1 MGNTMALEDQRGPF
15 DVTVER
21 GAVMLTQDGKR
32 LYADVYHPRSEG
44 RFPTLLRRTPY
55 GRTLNDLAEPFNEA
69 HYYASHGYLVV
80 VQDTRGRHGSEGVW
94 HPFVYEA
101 RDGYDAVQ
109 WAASLPG
116 SNGRVGTFG
125 QSYGAVAQYLT
136 ATQRPPSLVTAV
148 PVSAYLGAFENYWY
162 NRGALELSWTLSY
175 FMNMAT
181 DVLTKLGETSR
192 LAELDA
198 MKSDPEVRFAPL
210 TDDALRHLPLQDWV
224 DRFGPGAPF
233 LADILHHDK
242 EDAYWWA
249 VDLRRQLHNI
259 DVPILHVG
267 SWYDIA
273 NWDTP
278 QYFLGISRDAMSAK
292 ARENQALFMGP
303 WSHLLPYSQ
312 PTSGGTGDI
321 DFGPDAAYPVLRMQL
336 EWFDHYVRDGG
347 GSLPRPPVTIF
358 VMGDNVWR
366 HEAEWPPERTEAAS
380 WFLHSRGDANGADGG
395 GLLRREPPEADEPPD
410 SYVYD
415 PEDPV
420 PSAGGRYVGGGVC
433 DQRPKGT
440 RQDVLHY
447 TSAPMTQRL
456 EMTGPLR
463 LELHAST
470 DAVDTDFVA
479 ILCDVHPDGFVQ
491 NLAEGL
497 VRGRFRDS
505 YDEPM
510 PLTPGEVYRF
520 TIELGNISHVVKVG
534 HRLRLLVTSSDFP
547 RWDRN
552 TNTGARAATASR
564 TQPARQ
570 TIVHDRAH
578 RSRLILP
585 VVPWAEPREGR
596 SDVGG
601 RDDAGSPDM

>member
-1 MGNTMALEDQRGPF
+1 VPLEDQGGPF
-15 DVTVER
+15 NVTVER
-21 GAVMLTQDGKR
+21 GAVMLTRDGKR
-32 LYADVYHPRSEG
+32 LYADIYQPRGEG
-44 RFPTLLRRTPY
+44 EFPTLLRRTPY
-55 GRTLNDLAEPFNEA
+55 GRTQNDLAEAFNEA
-69 HYYASHGYLVV
+69 HYFASHGYLVV

-101 RDGYDAVQ
+101 QDGYDAVE
-109 WAASLPG
+109 WAASLPQ
-116 SNGRVGTFG
+116 SNGRVGMFG
-125 QSYGAVAQYLT
+125 QSYGAISQYLA
-136 ATQRPPSLVTAV
+136 ATQRPPHLVTAV
-148 PVSAYLGAFENYWY
+148 PVSAYLGAFEHYWY

-181 DVLTKLGETSR
+181 DVLTKLGDKGR
-192 LAELDA
+192 LAMLEA
-198 MKSDPEVRFAPL
+198 MKSDPDVRFAPL

-224 DRFGPGAPF
+224 DRFGAGAPF

-242 EDAYWWA
+242 EDGYWWA

-278 QYFLGISRDAMSAK
+278 QYFLGIRREAMSAT

-321 DFGPDAAYPVLRMQL
+321 DFGPEAAFPVLQMQL

-347 GSLPRPPVTIF
+347 SSLPRPPVTLF

-366 HEAEWPPERTEAAS
+366 EENEWPLKRAEATS
-380 WFLHSRGDANGADGG
+380 WYLRSNGDANGADGG
-395 GLLRREPPEADEPPD
+395 GLLDREPTEADDLPD
-410 SYVYD
+410 TYVYD

-420 PSAGGRYVGGGVC
+420 PSAGGRYVGGGVR
-433 DQRPKGT
+433 DQRTKEK

-447 TSAPMTQRL
+447 TSAPLALGL
-456 EMTGPLR
+456 EITGPLQ

-505 YDEPM
+505 YDEPTL
-510 PLTPGEVYRF
+510 LTPGEVYRF
-520 TIELGNISHVVKVG
+520 TIELGNISHVVQAG
-534 HRLRLLVTSSDFP
+534 HCLRLLVTSSDFP

-552 TNTGARAATASR
+552 TNTGERPTAAVR
-564 TQPARQ
+564 TQQARQ
-570 TIVHDRAH
+570 TILHDRVH
-578 RSRLILP
+578 PSRLILP
-585 VVPWAEPREGR
+585 TVTGAQGDTSE
-596 SDVGG
+596 
-601 RDDAGSPDM
+601 

>member
-1 MGNTMALEDQRGPF
+1 MPLEDQAGPF

-21 GAVMLTQDGKR
+21 GAVMLTRDGKR
-32 LYADVYHPRSEG
+32 LYADIYQPRGDGE
-44 RFPTLLRRTPY
+44 FPTLLRRTPY
-55 GRTLNDLAEPFNEA
+55 GRTQNDLAVAFNEA
-69 HYYASHGYLVV
+69 HYFASHGYLVV

-101 RDGYDAVQ
+101 QDGYDAVE
-109 WAASLPG
+109 WAASLPQ
-116 SNGRVGTFG
+116 SNGRVGMFG
-125 QSYGAVAQYLT
+125 QSYGAISQYLA
-136 ATQRPPSLVTAV
+136 ATQRPPHLVTAV
-148 PVSAYLGAFENYWY
+148 PVSAYLCAFENYWY

-181 DVLTKLGETSR
+181 DVLGKLGDRDR
-192 LAELDA
+192 LAALEA
-198 MKSDPEVRFAPL
+198 MKSDPDVRFAPL
-210 TDDALRHLPLQDWV
+210 TDEALRHLPLQDWV

-242 EDAYWWA
+242 DDAYWWA

-273 NWDTP
+273 NGDTP
-278 QYFLGISRDAMSAK
+278 QYFRGISEHAISAT

-321 DFGPDAAYPVLRMQL
+321 DFGSEAAFPVLQMQL
-336 EWFDHYVRDGG
+336 DWFDHYVRDGG
-347 GSLPRPPVTIF
+347 TTLPRPPVTLF

-366 HEAEWPPERTEAAS
+366 EENEWPLKRAEATS
-380 WFLHSRGDANGADGG
+380 WYLRSNGDANGADGG
-395 GLLRREPPEADEPPD
+395 GLLDRDPPEAGDLPD
-410 SYVYD
+410 TYVYD

-420 PSAGGRYVGGGVC
+420 PSAGGRYVGGGVR
-433 DQRPKGT
+433 DQRTKGQ

-447 TSAPMTQRL
+447 TSAALSQRL
-456 EMTGPLR
+456 EITGPLQ

-497 VRGRFRDS
+497 VRGRFRND
-505 YDEPM
+505 YDEPTL
-510 PLTPGEVYRF
+510 LTPHEVYRF
-520 TIELGNISHVVKVG
+520 TIELGNISHVVQAG
-534 HRLRLLVTSSDFP
+534 HCLRLLVTSSDFP

-552 TNTGARAATASR
+552 TNTGERPMAAVR
-564 TQPARQ
+564 TQQARQ
-570 TIVHDRAH
+570 TILHDRVH
-578 RSRLILP
+578 PSRLILP
-585 VVPWAEPREGR
+585 VAPGAHGKFSE
-596 SDVGG
+596 
-601 RDDAGSPDM
+601 

>member
-1 MGNTMALEDQRGPF
+1 MPLKDQGGPF
-15 DVTVER
+15 NVTVER
-21 GAVMLTQDGKR
+21 GAVMLTRDGKR
-32 LYADVYHPRSEG
+32 LYADIYQPRGEG
-44 RFPTLLRRTPY
+44 EFPTLLRRTPY
-55 GRTLNDLAEPFNEA
+55 GRTQNDLAEAFNEA
-69 HYYASHGYLVV
+69 HYFATHGYLVV

-94 HPFVYEA
+94 YPFVYEA
-101 RDGYDAVQ
+101 QDGYDAVE
-109 WAASLPG
+109 WAASLPQ
-116 SNGRVGTFG
+116 SNGRVGMFG
-125 QSYGAVAQYLT
+125 QSYGAISQYLA
-136 ATQRPPSLVTAV
+136 ATQRPPHLVTAV

-181 DVLTKLGETSR
+181 DVLTKLGDRDR
-192 LAELDA
+192 LATLEA
-198 MKSDPEVRFAPL
+198 MKSDPDIRFAPL
-210 TDDALRHLPLQDWV
+210 TDEALRHLPLQDWV

-242 EDAYWWA
+242 EDAYWWT

-278 QYFLGISRDAMSAK
+278 QYFLGISREAMSTT

-321 DFGPDAAYPVLRMQL
+321 DFGPEAAFPMLQMQL

-347 GSLPRPPVTIF
+347 SSLPRPRVTLF

-366 HEAEWPPERTEAAS
+366 EEGEWPLKRAEATS
-380 WFLHSRGDANGADGG
+380 WYLRSNGDANGADGG
-395 GLLRREPPEADEPPD
+395 GLLDREPSEADDLPD
-410 SYVYD
+410 TYVYD

-420 PSAGGRYVGGGVC
+420 PSAGGRYVGGGVR
-433 DQRPKGT
+433 DQRTKGK

-447 TSAPMTQRL
+447 TSAPLAQGL
-456 EMTGPLR
+456 EITGPLQ

-497 VRGRFRDS
+497 VRGRFRDD
-505 YDEPM
+505 YDAPTL
-510 PLTPGEVYRF
+510 LTPGEVYRF
-520 TIELGNISHVVKVG
+520 TIELGNISHVVQAG
-534 HRLRLLVTSSDFP
+534 HCLRLLVTSSDFP

-552 TNTGARAATASR
+552 TNTGERPAAASR
-564 TQPARQ
+564 TQQAQQ
-570 TIVHDRAH
+570 TILHDQAH
-578 RSRLILP
+578 PSRLILP
-585 VVPWAEPREGR
+585 AVPGPQGESSE
-596 SDVGG
+596 
-601 RDDAGSPDM
+601 

>member
-1 MGNTMALEDQRGPF
+1 VRLEDQRGPF
-15 DVTVER
+15 NVTVER
-21 GAVMLTQDGKR
+21 GAVMLTRDGKR
-32 LYADVYHPRSEG
+32 LYADIYQPRGAGE
-44 RFPTLLRRTPY
+44 FPTLLRRTPY
-55 GRTLNDLAEPFNEA
+55 GRTQNDLAEAFNEA
-69 HYYASHGYLVV
+69 HYFASHGYLVV

-101 RDGYDAVQ
+101 QDGYDAVE
-109 WAASLPG
+109 WAASLPR
-116 SNGRVGTFG
+116 SNGRVGMFG
-125 QSYGAVAQYLT
+125 QSYGAISQYLA
-136 ATQRPPSLVTAV
+136 ATQRPPHLVTAV

-181 DVLTKLGETSR
+181 DVLTKLGDSGR
-192 LAELDA
+192 LATLEA
-198 MKSDPEVRFAPL
+198 MKSDPDVRFAPL
-210 TDDALRHLPLQDWV
+210 TDEALRHLPLQDWV

-278 QYFLGISRDAMSAK
+278 QYFLGISREAMSAT

-321 DFGPDAAYPVLRMQL
+321 DFGPEAAFPVLQMQL

-347 GSLPRPPVTIF
+347 SSLPRPPVTLF

-366 HEAEWPPERTEAAS
+366 EENEWPLKRAEATS
-380 WFLHSRGDANGADGG
+380 WYLRSNGDANGADGG
-395 GLLRREPPEADEPPD
+395 GLLDREPSEADDLPD
-410 SYVYD
+410 TYVYD

-420 PSAGGRYVGGGVC
+420 PSAGGRYVGGGVR
-433 DQRPKGT
+433 DQRTKGK

-447 TSAPMTQRL
+447 TSAPLARGL
-456 EMTGPLR
+456 EITGPLQ

-497 VRGRFRDS
+497 VRGRFRDD
-505 YDEPM
+505 YDAPTL
-510 PLTPGEVYRF
+510 LTPGEVYRF
-520 TIELGNISHVVKVG
+520 TIELGNISHVVQAG
-534 HRLRLLVTSSDFP
+534 HCLRLLVTSSDFP

-552 TNTGARAATASR
+552 TNTGERPAAALR
-564 TQPARQ
+564 TQQARQ
-570 TIVHDRAH
+570 TILHDRVH
-578 RSRLILP
+578 PSRLILP
-585 VVPWAEPREGR
+585 VVPGAQRE
-596 SDVGG
+596 SSE
-601 RDDAGSPDM
+601 GSV

>member
-1 MGNTMALEDQRGPF
+1 M
-15 DVTVER
+15 VTR
-21 GAVMLTQDGKR
+21 DGKR
-32 LYADVYHPRSEG
+32 LYADIYQPRGEG
-44 RFPTLLRRTPY
+44 EFSTLLRRTPY
-55 GRTLNDLAEPFNEA
+55 GRTQNDLAEAFNEA
-69 HYYASHGYLVV
+69 HYFASHGYLVV

-94 HPFVYEA
+94 YPFGYAAE
-101 RDGYDAVQ
+101 DGYDGVE
-109 WAASLPG
+109 WAASLPQ
-116 SNGRVGTFG
+116 SNGRVGMFG
-125 QSYGAVAQYLT
+125 QSYGAISQYLA
-136 ATQRPPSLVTAV
+136 ATQRPPHLVTAV
-148 PVSAYLGAFENYWY
+148 PVSAYLCAFENYWY

-181 DVLTKLGETSR
+181 DVLTKLGDRDR
-192 LAELDA
+192 LATLEA
-198 MKSDPEVRFAPL
+198 MKSDPDIRFAPL
-210 TDDALRHLPLQDWV
+210 TDEALRHLPLQDWV

-242 EDAYWWA
+242 EDAYWWT

-278 QYFLGISRDAMSAK
+278 QYFLGISREAMSTT

-321 DFGPDAAYPVLRMQL
+321 DFGPEAAFPMLQMQL

-347 GSLPRPPVTIF
+347 SSIPRPPVTLF

-366 HEAEWPPERTEAAS
+366 EEDEWPLKRAEATS
-380 WFLHSRGDANGADGG
+380 WYLRSNGDANGADGG
-395 GLLRREPPEADEPPD
+395 GLLDREPSEADDVPD
-410 SYVYD
+410 TYVYD

-420 PSAGGRYVGGGVC
+420 PSAGGRYVGGGVR
-433 DQRPKGT
+433 DQRTKGK

-447 TSAPMTQRL
+447 TSAPFAQDL
-456 EMTGPLR
+456 EITGPLQ

-479 ILCDVHPDGFVQ
+479 ILCDVRPDGFVQ

-497 VRGRFRDS
+497 VRGRFRDG
-505 YDEPM
+505 YDAPNL
-510 PLTPGEVYRF
+510 LTPGEVYRF
-520 TIELGNISHVVKVG
+520 TIELGNISHVVQAG
-534 HRLRLLVTSSDFP
+534 HCLRLLVTSSDFP

-552 TNTGARAATASR
+552 TNTCGRPAAASR
-564 TQPARQ
+564 TQQAQQ
-570 TIVHDRAH
+570 TILHDQAH
-578 RSRLILP
+578 PSRLILP
-585 VVPWAEPREGR
+585 AVPGPQGESSE
-596 SDVGG
+596 
-601 RDDAGSPDM
+601 

>member
-1 MGNTMALEDQRGPF
+1 MPLKDQGGPF
-15 DVTVER
+15 NVTVER
-21 GAVMLTQDGKR
+21 GAVMLTRDGKR
-32 LYADVYHPRSEG
+32 LYADIYQPRGEG
-44 RFPTLLRRTPY
+44 EFPTLLRRTPY
-55 GRTLNDLAEPFNEA
+55 GRTQNDLAEAFNEA
-69 HYYASHGYLVV
+69 HYFASHGYLIV

-101 RDGYDAVQ
+101 RDGYDAVE
-109 WAASLPG
+109 WAASLPQ

-125 QSYGAVAQYLT
+125 QSYGAISQYLA
-136 ATQRPPSLVTAV
+136 ATQRPPHLVTAV

-181 DVLTKLGETSR
+181 DVLTKLGDRDR
-192 LAELDA
+192 LATLEA
-198 MKSDPEVRFAPL
+198 MKSDPDMRFAPL
-210 TDDALRHLPLQDWV
+210 TDEALRHLPLQDWV

-242 EDAYWWA
+242 EDGYWWA

-278 QYFLGISRDAMSAK
+278 QYFLGIRRGAMSAT

-321 DFGPDAAYPVLRMQL
+321 DFGPEAAFPVLQMQL

-347 GSLPRPPVTIF
+347 SSLPRPPVTLF

-366 HEAEWPPERTEAAS
+366 EEDEWPLKRAEATS
-380 WFLHSRGDANGADGG
+380 WYLRSNGDANGADGG
-395 GLLRREPPEADEPPD
+395 GLLDRAPSEADDLPD
-410 SYVYD
+410 TYVYD

-420 PSAGGRYVGGGVC
+420 PSAGGRHVGGGVR
-433 DQRPKGT
+433 DQRIKGK

-447 TSAPMTQRL
+447 TSAPLAQGL
-456 EMTGPLR
+456 EITGPLQ

-470 DAVDTDFVA
+470 NAMDTDFVA

-497 VRGRFRDS
+497 VRGRFRDD
-505 YDEPM
+505 YDERTL
-510 PLTPGEVYRF
+510 LTPGEVYRF
-520 TIELGNISHVVKVG
+520 TIELGNISHVVQAG
-534 HRLRLLVTSSDFP
+534 HCLRLLVTSSDFP

-552 TNTGARAATASR
+552 TNTGERPAAASR
-564 TQPARQ
+564 TQQAQQ
-570 TIVHDRAH
+570 TILHDQAH
-578 RSRLILP
+578 PSRLILP
-585 VVPWAEPREGR
+585 AVPGPQGESSE
-596 SDVGG
+596 
-601 RDDAGSPDM
+601 

>member
-1 MGNTMALEDQRGPF
+1 MPLKDQGGPF
-15 DVTVER
+15 NVTVER
-21 GAVMLTQDGKR
+21 GAVMVTRDGKR
-32 LYADVYHPRSEG
+32 LYADIYQPRGEG
-44 RFPTLLRRTPY
+44 EFPTLLRRTPY
-55 GRTLNDLAEPFNEA
+55 GRTQNDLAEAFNEA
-69 HYYASHGYLVV
+69 HYFASHGYLVV

-94 HPFVYEA
+94 YPFVYEA
-101 RDGYDAVQ
+101 QDGYDAVE
-109 WAASLPG
+109 WAASLPQ
-116 SNGRVGTFG
+116 SNGRVGMFG
-125 QSYGAVAQYLT
+125 QSYGAISQYLA
-136 ATQRPPSLVTAV
+136 ATQRPPHLVTAV

-181 DVLTKLGETSR
+181 DVLTKLGDRDR
-192 LAELDA
+192 LATLEA
-198 MKSDPEVRFAPL
+198 MKSDPDIRFAPL
-210 TDDALRHLPLQDWV
+210 TDEALRHLPLQDWV

-242 EDAYWWA
+242 EDAYWWT

-278 QYFLGISRDAMSAK
+278 QYFLGISREAMSTT

-321 DFGPDAAYPVLRMQL
+321 DFGPEAAFPMLQMQL

-347 GSLPRPPVTIF
+347 SSIPRPPVTLF

-366 HEAEWPPERTEAAS
+366 EEDEWPLKRAEATS
-380 WFLHSRGDANGADGG
+380 WYLRSNGDANGADGG
-395 GLLRREPPEADEPPD
+395 GLLDREPSEADDVPD
-410 SYVYD
+410 TYVYD

-420 PSAGGRYVGGGVC
+420 PSAGGRYVGGGVR
-433 DQRPKGT
+433 DQRTKGK

-447 TSAPMTQRL
+447 TSAPLAQGL
-456 EMTGPLR
+456 EITGPLE

-497 VRGRFRDS
+497 VRGRFRDG
-505 YDEPM
+505 YDAPNL
-510 PLTPGEVYRF
+510 LTPGEVYRF
-520 TIELGNISHVVKVG
+520 TIELGNISHVVQAG
-534 HRLRLLVTSSDFP
+534 HCLRLLVTSSDFP

-552 TNTGARAATASR
+552 TNTGERPAAASR
-564 TQPARQ
+564 TQQAQQ
-570 TIVHDRAH
+570 TILHDQAH
-578 RSRLILP
+578 PSRLILP
-585 VVPWAEPREGR
+585 AVPGPQGESSE
-596 SDVGG
+596 
-601 RDDAGSPDM
+601 

>member
-1 MGNTMALEDQRGPF
+1 MPLKDQGGPF
-15 DVTVER
+15 NVTVER
-21 GAVMLTQDGKR
+21 GAVMVTRDGKR
-32 LYADVYHPRSEG
+32 LYADIYQPRGEG
-44 RFPTLLRRTPY
+44 EFPTLLRRTPY
-55 GRTLNDLAEPFNEA
+55 GRTQNDLAEAFNEA
-69 HYYASHGYLVV
+69 HYFASHGYLVV

-94 HPFVYEA
+94 YPFVYEA
-101 RDGYDAVQ
+101 QDGYDAVE
-109 WAASLPG
+109 WAASLPQ
-116 SNGRVGTFG
+116 SNGRVGMFG
-125 QSYGAVAQYLT
+125 QSYGAISQYLA
-136 ATQRPPSLVTAV
+136 ATQRPPHLVTAV

-181 DVLTKLGETSR
+181 DVLTKLGDRDR
-192 LAELDA
+192 LATLEA
-198 MKSDPEVRFAPL
+198 MKSDPDIRFAPL
-210 TDDALRHLPLQDWV
+210 TDEALRHLPLQDWV

-242 EDAYWWA
+242 EDAYWWT

-278 QYFLGISRDAMSAK
+278 QYFLGISREAMSTT

-321 DFGPDAAYPVLRMQL
+321 DFGPEAAFPMLQMQL

-347 GSLPRPPVTIF
+347 SSLPRPRVTLF

-366 HEAEWPPERTEAAS
+366 EEGEWPLKRAEATS
-380 WFLHSRGDANGADGG
+380 WYLRSNGDANGADGG
-395 GLLRREPPEADEPPD
+395 GLLDREPSEADDVPD
-410 SYVYD
+410 TYVYD

-420 PSAGGRYVGGGVC
+420 PSAGGRYVGGGVR
-433 DQRPKGT
+433 DQRTKGK

-447 TSAPMTQRL
+447 TSAPLAQGL
-456 EMTGPLR
+456 EITGPLQ

-497 VRGRFRDS
+497 VRGRFRDG
-505 YDEPM
+505 YDAPNL
-510 PLTPGEVYRF
+510 LTPGEVYRF
-520 TIELGNISHVVKVG
+520 TIELGNISHVVQAG
-534 HRLRLLVTSSDFP
+534 HCLRLLVTSSDFP

-552 TNTGARAATASR
+552 TNTGERPAAASR
-564 TQPARQ
+564 TQQAQQ
-570 TIVHDRAH
+570 TILHDQAH
-578 RSRLILP
+578 PSRLILP
-585 VVPWAEPREGR
+585 AVPGPQGESSE
-596 SDVGG
+596 
-601 RDDAGSPDM
+601 

>member
-1 MGNTMALEDQRGPF
+1 MPLKDQGGPF
-15 DVTVER
+15 NVTVER
-21 GAVMLTQDGKR
+21 GAVMLTRDGKR
-32 LYADVYHPRSEG
+32 LYADIYQPRGEG
-44 RFPTLLRRTPY
+44 EFPTLLRRTPY
-55 GRTLNDLAEPFNEA
+55 GRTQNDLAEAFNEA
-69 HYYASHGYLVV
+69 HYFASHGYLVV
-80 VQDTRGRHGSEGVW
+80 VQDTRGRHGSEGVR

-101 RDGYDAVQ
+101 QDGYDAVE
-109 WAASLPG
+109 WAASLPR
-116 SNGRVGTFG
+116 SNGRVGMFG
-125 QSYGAVAQYLT
+125 QSYGAIAQYLA
-136 ATQRPPSLVTAV
+136 ATQRPPHLVTAV

-181 DVLTKLGETSR
+181 DVLTKLGDRDR
-192 LAELDA
+192 LATLEA
-198 MKSDPEVRFAPL
+198 MKSDPDIRFAPL
-210 TDDALRHLPLQDWV
+210 TDEALRHLPLQDWV

-242 EDAYWWA
+242 EDAYWWT

-278 QYFLGISRDAMSAK
+278 QYFLGISREAISAT

-321 DFGPDAAYPVLRMQL
+321 DFGPEAAFPMLQMQL

-347 GSLPRPPVTIF
+347 SSIPRPPVTLF

-366 HEAEWPPERTEAAS
+366 EEDEWPLKRAEATS
-380 WFLHSRGDANGADGG
+380 WYLRSNGDANGADGG
-395 GLLRREPPEADEPPD
+395 GLLDREPSEADDVPD
-410 SYVYD
+410 TYVYD

-420 PSAGGRYVGGGVC
+420 PSAGGRYVGGGVR
-433 DQRPKGT
+433 DQRTKGK

-447 TSAPMTQRL
+447 TSAPFAQGL
-456 EMTGPLR
+456 EITGPLQ

-497 VRGRFRDS
+497 VRGRFRDD
-505 YDEPM
+505 YDAPTL
-510 PLTPGEVYRF
+510 LTPGEVYRF
-520 TIELGNISHVVKVG
+520 TIELGNISHVVQAG
-534 HRLRLLVTSSDFP
+534 HCLRLLVTSSDFP

-552 TNTGARAATASR
+552 TNTGERPAAASR
-564 TQPARQ
+564 TQQAQQ
-570 TIVHDRAH
+570 TILHDQAH
-578 RSRLILP
+578 PSRLILP
-585 VVPWAEPREGR
+585 AVPGPQGESSE
-596 SDVGG
+596 
-601 RDDAGSPDM
+601 

>member
-1 MGNTMALEDQRGPF
+1 VPLEDQGGPF
-15 DVTVER
+15 NVTVER
-21 GAVMLTQDGKR
+21 GAVMLTRDGKR
-32 LYADVYHPRSEG
+32 LYADIYQPRGEG
-44 RFPTLLRRTPY
+44 EFPTLLRRTPY
-55 GRTLNDLAEPFNEA
+55 GRTQNDLAEAFNEA
-69 HYYASHGYLVV
+69 HYFASHGYLVV

-101 RDGYDAVQ
+101 QDGYDAVE
-109 WAASLPG
+109 WAASLPQ
-116 SNGRVGTFG
+116 SNGRVGMFG
-125 QSYGAVAQYLT
+125 QSYGAISQYLA
-136 ATQRPPSLVTAV
+136 ATQRPPHLVTAV

-181 DVLTKLGETSR
+181 DVLTKLGDRGR
-192 LAELDA
+192 LATLEA
-198 MKSDPEVRFAPL
+198 MKSDPDVRFAPL
-210 TDDALRHLPLQDWV
+210 TDEALRHLPLQDWV
-224 DRFGPGAPF
+224 DRFGAGAPF

-278 QYFLGISRDAMSAK
+278 QYFLGISREAMSAT

-321 DFGPDAAYPVLRMQL
+321 DFGPEAAFPVLQMQL

-347 GSLPRPPVTIF
+347 SSLPRPPVTLF

-366 HEAEWPPERTEAAS
+366 EEHEWPLKRAEATS
-380 WFLHSRGDANGADGG
+380 WYLRSNGDANGADGG
-395 GLLRREPPEADEPPD
+395 GLLDREPSEADDLPD
-410 SYVYD
+410 TYVYD

-420 PSAGGRYVGGGVC
+420 PSAGGRYVGGGVR
-433 DQRPKGT
+433 DQRTKEK

-447 TSAPMTQRL
+447 TSAPLAQSL
-456 EMTGPLR
+456 EITGPLQ

-505 YDEPM
+505 YDEPTL
-510 PLTPGEVYRF
+510 LTPGEVYRF
-520 TIELGNISHVVKVG
+520 TIELGNISHVVQAG
-534 HRLRLLVTSSDFP
+534 HCLRLLVTSSDFP

-552 TNTGARAATASR
+552 TNTGERSAAASR
-564 TQPARQ
+564 TQQARQ
-570 TIVHDRAH
+570 TILHDRVH
-578 RSRLILP
+578 PSRLILP
-585 VVPWAEPREGR
+585 VVPGEQGASSEG
-596 SDVGG
+596 SVG
-601 RDDAGSPDM
+601 

>member
-1 MGNTMALEDQRGPF
+1 
-15 DVTVER
+15 VIVER
-21 GAVMLTQDGKR
+21 GAVMLTRDGKR
-32 LYADVYHPRSEG
+32 LYADIYQPRGEA

-55 GRTLNDLAEPFNEA
+55 GRTQNDLAEPFNEA
-69 HYYASHGYLVV
+69 HYFASHGYLVV

-94 HPFVYEA
+94 HPLVYEA
-101 RDGYDAVQ
+101 RDGYDAVE
-109 WAASLPG
+109 WAASLPQ
-116 SNGRVGTFG
+116 SNGRVGMFG
-125 QSYGAVAQYLT
+125 QSYGAISQYLA
-136 ATQRPPSLVTAV
+136 ATQRPPHLVTAV

-181 DVLTKLGETSR
+181 DVLTKLGDRHR
-192 LAELDA
+192 LAELEA
-198 MKSDPEVRFAPL
+198 MKSDPDVRFAPL
-210 TDDALRHLPLQDWV
+210 TDAALRHLPLRDWV

-233 LADILHHDK
+233 LADILQHDK
-242 EDAYWWA
+242 DDAYWWA

-259 DVPILHVG
+259 DVPMLHVG

-278 QYFLGISRDAMSAK
+278 QYFLGISRAATSAT

-321 DFGPDAAYPVLRMQL
+321 DFGPEAAYPLLHMQL
-336 EWFDHYVRDGG
+336 EWFHHYVRDGG
-347 GSLPRPPVTIF
+347 TSLPRPPVTLF

-366 HEAEWPPERTEAAS
+366 HEDEWPIKRAQATS
-380 WFLHSRGDANGADGG
+380 WYLRSNGDANSADGG
-395 GLLRREPPEADEPPD
+395 GTLARDRSDRDEVPD
-410 SYVYD
+410 TYVYD

-420 PSAGGRYVGGGVC
+420 PAAGGRYVGGGVR
-433 DQRPKGT
+433 DQRSKAT

-447 TSAPMTQRL
+447 TSAPLARDL
-456 EMTGPLR
+456 EITGPLQ

-497 VRGRFRDS
+497 VRGRFRDN
-505 YDEPM
+505 YDEPTL
-510 PLTPGEVYRF
+510 LTPGEIYRF
-520 TIELGNISHVVKVG
+520 TIELGNVSHVVKVG
-534 HRLRLLVTSSDFP
+534 HALRLLVTSSDFP

-552 TNTGARAATASR
+552 TNTGDRPAAASHTR
-564 TQPARQ
+564 QAQQ
-570 TIVHDRAH
+570 TILHDRAH
-578 RSRLILP
+578 PSRLVLP
-585 VVPWAEPREGR
+585 AVPAAR
-596 SDVGG
+596 SLP
-601 RDDAGSPDM
+601 SE

>member
-1 MGNTMALEDQRGPF
+1 VPLKDQGGPF
-15 DVTVER
+15 NVTVER
-21 GAVMLTQDGKR
+21 GAVMLTRDGKR
-32 LYADVYHPRSEG
+32 LYADIYQPRGEG
-44 RFPTLLRRTPY
+44 EFPTLLRRTPY
-55 GRTLNDLAEPFNEA
+55 GRTQNDLAEAFNEA
-69 HYYASHGYLVV
+69 HYFASHGYLVV

-94 HPFVYEA
+94 YPLVYEA
-101 RDGYDAVQ
+101 QDGYDAVE
-109 WAASLPG
+109 WAASLPQ
-116 SNGRVGTFG
+116 SNGRVGMFG
-125 QSYGAVAQYLT
+125 QSYGAIAQYLA
-136 ATQRPPSLVTAV
+136 ATQRPPHLVTAV

-181 DVLTKLGETSR
+181 DVLTKLGDRDR
-192 LAELDA
+192 LATLEA
-198 MKSDPEVRFAPL
+198 MKSDPDIRFAPL
-210 TDDALRHLPLQDWV
+210 TDEELRHLPLQDWV

-242 EDAYWWA
+242 EDAYWWT

-278 QYFLGISRDAMSAK
+278 QYFLGISREAMSTT

-321 DFGPDAAYPVLRMQL
+321 DFGPEAAFPMLQMQL

-347 GSLPRPPVTIF
+347 SSLPRPPVTLF

-366 HEAEWPPERTEAAS
+366 EEDEWPLKRAEATS
-380 WFLHSRGDANGADGG
+380 WYLRSNGDANGADGG
-395 GLLRREPPEADEPPD
+395 GLLDREPSEADDLPD
-410 SYVYD
+410 TYVYD

-420 PSAGGRYVGGGVC
+420 PSAGGRYVGGGVR
-433 DQRPKGT
+433 DQRTKGK

-447 TSAPMTQRL
+447 TSAPLAQGL
-456 EMTGPLR
+456 EITGPLQ

-497 VRGRFRDS
+497 VRGRFRDD
-505 YDEPM
+505 YDAPTL
-510 PLTPGEVYRF
+510 LTPGEVYRF
-520 TIELGNISHVVKVG
+520 TIELGNISHVVQAG
-534 HRLRLLVTSSDFP
+534 HCLRLLVTSSDFP

-552 TNTGARAATASR
+552 TNTGERPAAASR
-564 TQPARQ
+564 TQQAQQ
-570 TIVHDRAH
+570 TILHDQAH
-578 RSRLILP
+578 PSRLILP
-585 VVPWAEPREGR
+585 AVPGPQGESSE
-596 SDVGG
+596 
-601 RDDAGSPDM
+601 

>member
-1 MGNTMALEDQRGPF
+1 MTVPLEDQGGPF
-15 DVTVER
+15 NVTVER
-21 GAVMLTQDGKR
+21 GAVMLTRDGKR
-32 LYADVYHPRSEG
+32 LYADIYQPRGEG
-44 RFPTLLRRTPY
+44 EFPTLLRRTPY
-55 GRTLNDLAEPFNEA
+55 GRTQNDLAEAFNEA
-69 HYYASHGYLVV
+69 HYFASHGYLVV

-101 RDGYDAVQ
+101 QDGYDAVE
-109 WAASLPG
+109 WAASLPQ
-116 SNGRVGTFG
+116 SNGRVGMFG
-125 QSYGAVAQYLT
+125 QSYGAIAQYLA
-136 ATQRPPSLVTAV
+136 ATQRPPHLVTAV
-148 PVSAYLGAFENYWY
+148 PVSAYLCAFENYWY

-181 DVLTKLGETSR
+181 DVLAKLGDRGR
-192 LAELDA
+192 LATLEA
-198 MKSDPEVRFAPL
+198 MKSDPDVRFAPL
-210 TDDALRHLPLQDWV
+210 TDEALRHLPLQDWV

-233 LADILHHDK
+233 LADILHHDT
-242 EDAYWWA
+242 EDAYWWT

-278 QYFLGISRDAMSAK
+278 QYFLGISREAMSTT
-292 ARENQALFMGP
+292 ARANQALFMGP

-321 DFGPDAAYPVLRMQL
+321 DFGPEAAFPVLQMQL

-347 GSLPRPPVTIF
+347 SSLPRPPVTLF

-366 HEAEWPPERTEAAS
+366 EEDEWPLKRAEATS
-380 WFLHSRGDANGADGG
+380 WYLRSNGDANGADGG
-395 GLLRREPPEADEPPD
+395 GLLDREPSEAGDLPD
-410 SYVYD
+410 TYVYD

-420 PSAGGRYVGGGVC
+420 PSAGGRYVGGGVR
-433 DQRPKGT
+433 DQRTKSQ
-440 RQDVLHY
+440 REDVLHY
-447 TSAPMTQRL
+447 TSAPLARRL
-456 EMTGPLR
+456 EITGPLQ

-497 VRGRFRDS
+497 VRGRFRDD
-505 YDEPM
+505 YDEPTL
-510 PLTPGEVYRF
+510 LTPGEVYRF
-520 TIELGNISHVVKVG
+520 TIELGNISHVVQAG
-534 HRLRLLVTSSDFP
+534 HCLRLLVTSSDFP

-552 TNTGARAATASR
+552 TNTGERPAAASR
-564 TQPARQ
+564 TQQAQQ
-570 TIVHDRAH
+570 TIMHDQAH
-578 RSRLILP
+578 PSRLILP
-585 VVPWAEPREGR
+585 AVPSAQGESSE
-596 SDVGG
+596 
-601 RDDAGSPDM
+601 

>member
-1 MGNTMALEDQRGPF
+1 MPLEDQRGPF
-15 DVTVER
+15 NVIVER
-21 GAVMLTQDGKR
+21 GAVMLTRDGKR
-32 LYADVYHPRSEG
+32 LYADIYQPRG
-44 RFPTLLRRTPY
+44 NARFPTLLRRTPY
-55 GRTLNDLAEPFNEA
+55 GRTQNDLAEPFNEA
-69 HYYASHGYLVV
+69 HFFASHGYLVV

-101 RDGYDAVQ
+101 QDGYDAVE
-109 WAASLPG
+109 WAASLPR
-116 SNGRVGTFG
+116 SNGRVGMFG
-125 QSYGAVAQYLT
+125 QSYGALSQYLA
-136 ATQRPPSLVTAV
+136 ATQRPPHLVTAV
-148 PVSAYLGAFENYWY
+148 PVSAPLGAFENYWY
-162 NRGALELSWTLSY
+162 NSGALELSWTLSY

-181 DVLTKLGETSR
+181 DVLSKLGDTDR
-192 LAELDA
+192 LAELEA

-210 TDDALRHLPLQDWV
+210 TDAALRHLPLADWV

-259 DVPILHVG
+259 DVPMLHVG

-278 QYFLGISRDAMSAK
+278 QYFLGIGETALSAT

-321 DFGPDAAYPVLRMQL
+321 DFGPEAAFPVLAMQL
-336 EWFDHYVRDGG
+336 EWFHHYVRDGG
-347 GSLPRPPVTIF
+347 TSLPRPRVSLF
-358 VMGDNVWR
+358 VMGDNTWR
-366 HEAEWPPERTEAAS
+366 HEDDWPLERARATS
-380 WFLHSRGDANGADGG
+380 WYLHSTGDANGADGG
-395 GLLRREPPEADEPPD
+395 GTLERDHADPD
-410 SYVYD
+410 QAPDTYVYD

-420 PSAGGRYVGGGVC
+420 PTAGGRYVGGGVR
-433 DQRPKGT
+433 DQRVKAT

-447 TSAPMTQRL
+447 TSAALAEDL
-456 EMTGPLR
+456 EITGPLR

-479 ILCDVHPDGFVQ
+479 ILCDVRPDGFVQ

-505 YDEPM
+505 YDEPT
-510 PLTPGEVYRF
+510 LLVPGEVYRF
-520 TIELGNISHVVKVG
+520 TIELGNISHVLKAG
-534 HRLRLLVTSSDFP
+534 HALRLLVTSSDFP

-552 TNTGARAATASR
+552 TNTGDRPATASR
-564 TQPARQ
+564 TRPARQ
-570 TIVHDRAH
+570 TILHDSAH
-578 RSRLILP
+578 ASRLILP
-585 VVPWAEPREGR
+585 VVPGTH
-596 SDVGG
+596 GG
-601 RDDAGSPDM
+601 SGE

>member
-1 MGNTMALEDQRGPF
+1 MPLEDQGGPF
-15 DVTVER
+15 TVTVER
-21 GAVMLTQDGKR
+21 GAVMLTRDGKR
-32 LYADVYHPRSEG
+32 LYADIYQPHGEDE
-44 RFPTLLRRTPY
+44 FPTLLRRTPY
-55 GRTLNDLAEPFNEA
+55 GRTQNDLAEAFNEA
-69 HYYASHGYLVV
+69 HYFASHGYLVV

-101 RDGYDAVQ
+101 QDGYDAVE
-109 WAASLPG
+109 WAASLPK
-116 SNGRVGTFG
+116 SNGRVGMFG
-125 QSYGAVAQYLT
+125 QSYGAISQYLA
-136 ATQRPPSLVTAV
+136 ATQRPPHLVTAV

-181 DVLTKLGETSR
+181 DVLTKLGDKDR
-192 LAELDA
+192 LATLEA
-198 MKSDPEVRFAPL
+198 MKSDPTVRFAPL
-210 TDDALRHLPLQDWV
+210 TDDALRHLPLRDWV

-233 LADILHHDK
+233 LADILHHDRD
-242 EDAYWWA
+242 DAYWWT

-259 DVPILHVG
+259 DIPILHVG

-278 QYFLGISRDAMSAK
+278 QYFLGISREAMSTT

-321 DFGPDAAYPVLRMQL
+321 DFGPEAAFPVLRMQL

-347 GSLPRPPVTIF
+347 SALPRSPVTLF

-366 HEAEWPPERTEAAS
+366 DEDEWPLTRAEATS
-380 WFLHSRGDANGADGG
+380 WYLRSNGDANGAGGG
-395 GLLRREPPEADEPPD
+395 GLLDREPSDDLPD
-410 SYVYD
+410 TYVYD
-415 PEDPV
+415 PQDPV
-420 PSAGGRYVGGGVC
+420 PSAGGRHVGGGVR
-433 DQRPKGT
+433 DQRAKGE

-447 TSAPMTQRL
+447 TSTPLAQAL
-456 EMTGPLR
+456 EITGPLR

-491 NLAEGL
+491 NLTEGL
-497 VRGRFRDS
+497 VRGRFRDD
-505 YDEPM
+505 YDEPTLM
-510 PLTPGEVYRF
+510 TPGEVYRF
-520 TIELGNISHVVKVG
+520 TIELGNISHVVRAG
-534 HRLRLLVTSSDFP
+534 HCLRLLVTSSDFP

-552 TNTGARAATASR
+552 TNTGERPADAAR
-564 TQPARQ
+564 TQQARQ
-570 TIVHDRAH
+570 TILHDRAH
-578 RSRLILP
+578 PSRLILP
-585 VVPWAEPREGR
+585 TVPGARRE
-596 SDVGG
+596 S
-601 RDDAGSPDM
+601 SE

>member
-1 MGNTMALEDQRGPF
+1 MTVPLEDQRGPYS
-15 DVTVER
+15 VRVER
-21 GAVMLTQDGKR
+21 GAAMLTRDGKR
-32 LYADVYHPRSEG
+32 LYADIYQPRGEAE
-44 RFPTLLRRTPY
+44 FPTLLRRTPY
-55 GRTLNDLAEPFNEA
+55 GRTQNDLAEPFNEA

-101 RDGYDAVQ
+101 QDGYDAVE
-109 WAASLPG
+109 WAASLPR
-116 SNGRVGTFG
+116 SNGRVGMFG
-125 QSYGAVAQYLT
+125 QSYGAIAQYL
-136 ATQRPPSLVTAV
+136 AASQRPPHLVTAI

-162 NRGALELSWTLSY
+162 NHGALELSWTLSY

-181 DVLTKLGETSR
+181 DVLTKLGDRER
-192 LAELDA
+192 LADLEA
-198 MKSDPEVRFAPL
+198 MKSDPDVRFAPL
-210 TDDALRHLPLQDWV
+210 TDDALRHLPLEDWV

-273 NWDTP
+273 NGDTP
-278 QYFLGISRDAMSAK
+278 QYFLGIRDRAMSASV
-292 ARENQALFMGP
+292 RENQALFMGP
-303 WSHLLPYSQ
+303 WAHLLPYSQ

-321 DFGPDAAYPVLRMQL
+321 DFGPEAAFPLLEMQL
-336 EWFDHYVRDGG
+336 EWFHHYVRDGG
-347 GSLPRPPVTIF
+347 TSLPRPPVTLF
-358 VMGDNVWR
+358 VMGENTWR
-366 HEAEWPPERTEAAS
+366 QEDEWPLERAQATS
-380 WFLHSRGDANGADGG
+380 WYLRSNGDANGAGDGG
-395 GLLRREPPEADEPPD
+395 FLDRDPSGPEEMPD
-410 SYVYD
+410 TYVYD

-420 PSAGGRYVGGGVC
+420 PSAGGRHVGGGVR
-433 DQRPKGT
+433 DQRSKAT

-447 TSAPMTQRL
+447 TSAPLAESL
-456 EMTGPLR
+456 EITGPLQ

-470 DAVDTDFVA
+470 DALDTDFIA

-505 YDEPM
+505 YDEPT
-510 PLTPGEVYRF
+510 LLVPGEVYPF
-520 TIELGNISHVVKVG
+520 VIALGNISHVLKAG
-534 HRLRLLVTSSDFP
+534 HALRLLVTSSDFP

-552 TNTGARAATASR
+552 TNTGDRPATATHTR
-564 TQPARQ
+564 PAQQ
-570 TIVHDRAH
+570 TILHDQAH
-578 RSRLILP
+578 PSRLVLP
-585 VVPWAEPREGR
+585 MLTA
-596 SDVGG
+596 
-601 RDDAGSPDM
+601 AQ

>member
-1 MGNTMALEDQRGPF
+1 MPLKDQGGPF
-15 DVTVER
+15 NVTVER
-21 GAVMLTQDGKR
+21 GAVMLTRDGKR
-32 LYADVYHPRSEG
+32 LYADIYQPRGEG
-44 RFPTLLRRTPY
+44 EFPTLLRRTPY
-55 GRTLNDLAEPFNEA
+55 GRTQNDLAEAFNEA
-69 HYYASHGYLVV
+69 HYFATHGYLVV

-94 HPFVYEA
+94 YPFVYEA
-101 RDGYDAVQ
+101 QDGYDAVE
-109 WAASLPG
+109 WAASLPQ
-116 SNGRVGTFG
+116 SNGRVGMFG
-125 QSYGAVAQYLT
+125 QSYGAISQYLA
-136 ATQRPPSLVTAV
+136 ATQRPPHLVTAV

-181 DVLTKLGETSR
+181 DVLTKLGDRDR
-192 LAELDA
+192 LATLEA
-198 MKSDPEVRFAPL
+198 MKSDPDIRFAPL
-210 TDDALRHLPLQDWV
+210 TDEALRHLPLQDWV

-242 EDAYWWA
+242 EDAYWWT

-278 QYFLGISRDAMSAK
+278 QYFLGISREAMSTT

-321 DFGPDAAYPVLRMQL
+321 DFGPEAAFPMLQMQL

-347 GSLPRPPVTIF
+347 SSLPRPRVTLF

-366 HEAEWPPERTEAAS
+366 EEGEWPLKRAEATS
-380 WFLHSRGDANGADGG
+380 WYLRSNGDANGADGG
-395 GLLRREPPEADEPPD
+395 GLLDREPSEADDLPD
-410 SYVYD
+410 TYVYD

-420 PSAGGRYVGGGVC
+420 PSAGGRYVGGGVR
-433 DQRPKGT
+433 DQRTKGK

-447 TSAPMTQRL
+447 TSAPLAQGL
-456 EMTGPLR
+456 EITGPLQ

-497 VRGRFRDS
+497 VRGRFRDG
-505 YDEPM
+505 YDEPNL
-510 PLTPGEVYRF
+510 LTPGEVYRF
-520 TIELGNISHVVKVG
+520 TIELGNISHVVQAG
-534 HRLRLLVTSSDFP
+534 HCLRLLVTSSDFP

-552 TNTGARAATASR
+552 TNTGERPAAASR
-564 TQPARQ
+564 TQQAQQ
-570 TIVHDRAH
+570 TILHDQAH
-578 RSRLILP
+578 PSRLILP
-585 VVPWAEPREGR
+585 AVPGPQGESSE
-596 SDVGG
+596 
-601 RDDAGSPDM
+601 

>member
-1 MGNTMALEDQRGPF
+1 VPLEDQGGPF
-15 DVTVER
+15 NVTVER
-21 GAVMLTQDGKR
+21 GAVMLTRDGKR
-32 LYADVYHPRSEG
+32 LYADIYQPRGEG
-44 RFPTLLRRTPY
+44 EFPTLLRRTPY
-55 GRTLNDLAEPFNEA
+55 GRTQNDLAEAFNEA
-69 HYYASHGYLVV
+69 HYFASHGYLVV

-101 RDGYDAVQ
+101 QDGYDAVE
-109 WAASLPG
+109 WAASLPQ
-116 SNGRVGTFG
+116 SNGRVGMFG
-125 QSYGAVAQYLT
+125 QSYGAISQYLA
-136 ATQRPPSLVTAV
+136 ATQRPPHLVTAV

-181 DVLTKLGETSR
+181 DVLTKLGDRGR
-192 LAELDA
+192 LATLEA
-198 MKSDPEVRFAPL
+198 MKSDPDVRFAPL

-242 EDAYWWA
+242 EDGYWWA

-278 QYFLGISRDAMSAK
+278 QYFLGISREAMSTT

-321 DFGPDAAYPVLRMQL
+321 DFGPEAAFPVLQMQL

-347 GSLPRPPVTIF
+347 SSLPRPPVTLF

-366 HEAEWPPERTEAAS
+366 EEHEWPLKRAEATS
-380 WFLHSRGDANGADGG
+380 WYLRSNGDANGADGG
-395 GLLRREPPEADEPPD
+395 GLLDRERSEADDLPD
-410 SYVYD
+410 TYVYD

-420 PSAGGRYVGGGVC
+420 PSAGGRYVGGGVR
-433 DQRPKGT
+433 DQRTKGK

-447 TSAPMTQRL
+447 TSAPLAQSL
-456 EMTGPLR
+456 EITGPLQ

-497 VRGRFRDS
+497 VRGRFRDD
-505 YDEPM
+505 YDEPTL
-510 PLTPGEVYRF
+510 LTPGEVYRF
-520 TIELGNISHVVKVG
+520 TIELGNISHVVQAG
-534 HRLRLLVTSSDFP
+534 HCLRLLVTSSDFP

-552 TNTGARAATASR
+552 TNTGERPAAASR
-564 TQPARQ
+564 TQQARQ
-570 TIVHDRAH
+570 TILHDRVH
-578 RSRLILP
+578 PSRLILP
-585 VVPWAEPREGR
+585 VVPGAQGESSEGSVR
-596 SDVGG
+596 
-601 RDDAGSPDM
+601 